1 MMSGL
6 LDKAN
11 ETAKDI
17 ENSDKVEKS
26 SAEES
31 ESTVFIPF
39 ETTSQSGMNT
49 NQLLFQL
56 GAVFLFIL
64 SMIIVFFIDTVVILS
79 LIHI

>member
-1 MMSGL
+1 MSGL

-31 ESTVFIPF
+31 ESTVSILF
-39 ETTSQSGMNT
+39 ETTNEGGMNT

-56 GAVFLFIL
+56 GAVFLF
-64 SMIIVFFIDTVVILS
+64 LS